1 MTLSGHWRNAPLHVL
16 SWGMTDVSEQSNITL
31 VRSFFT
37 AWGDG
42 RPADLRSAYETF
54 LSEDCRYGERLKDR
68 DAMLRW
74 LFGDQYDARSAA
86 EPDGFFPGGP
96 EDMASIVRVVP
107 DLKRV
112 AANEDLVFIE
122 RVDHH
127 YDAEGQD
134 RVAPLV
140 AMMEI
145 RNGKIATWRDYW
157 AYEAKEY

>member
-1 MTLSGHWRNAPLHVL
+1 
-16 SWGMTDVSEQSNITL
+16 MTDVSEQSNITL

-74 LFGDQYDARSAA
+74 LFGDQYDARGAA
-86 EPDGFFPGGP
+86 EPDVFFPGG
-96 EDMASIVRVVP
+96 AAFVRVVTE
-107 DLKRV
+107 LKRV

-134 RVAPLV
+134 RVSPLV

-157 AYEAKEY
+157 AYEAREY